1 MKDEQATG
9 GVRNSIKIV
18 RYFVTAN
25 CLYTSQPK
33 DFARINS
40 KKQEYLAS
48 LGTQGAD
55 RRLAVHYRSIGLHVK
70 VFQYVV
76 YICRYVLCVYRVS
89 T

>member
-1 MKDEQATG
+1 MKDEHCLLVVSEIQL
-9 GVRNSIKIV
+9 RLSDI
-18 RYFVTAN
+18 AN
-25 CLYTSQPK
+25 MFSQPK